1 MMSNKKIEEQLI
13 SIIEENNYY
22 EIKSLLDRNP

>member
-1 MMSNKKIEEQLI
+1 MSNKKIEEQLI